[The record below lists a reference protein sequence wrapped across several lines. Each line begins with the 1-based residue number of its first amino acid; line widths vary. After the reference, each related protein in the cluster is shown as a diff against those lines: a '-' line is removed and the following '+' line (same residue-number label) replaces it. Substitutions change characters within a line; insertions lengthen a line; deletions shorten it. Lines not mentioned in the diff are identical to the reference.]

1 MYIMNVK
8 REATYLTML
17 SGVAMTAIGMSYI
30 LGIWQFIALRQDVFN
45 WLVVLSIA
53 VLFLKD
59 GVLDMYYGSQ
69 EIMGDVKK

>member
-17 SGVAMTAIGMSYI
+17 MGVAMTAIGLSYV
-30 LGIWQFIALRQDVFN
+30 LGVWQIIALRQDVFN

-59 GVLDMYYGSQ
+59 GVLDMYYGAQ
-69 EIMGDVKK
+69 DILEDKE

>member
-1 MYIMNVK
+1 MNVK

-17 SGVAMTAIGMSYI
+17 MGVAMTAIGLSYV
-30 LGIWQFIALRQDVFN
+30 LGVWQIIALRQDVFN

-59 GVLDMYYGSQ
+59 GVLDMYYGAQ
-69 EIMGDVKK
+69 DILEDKE